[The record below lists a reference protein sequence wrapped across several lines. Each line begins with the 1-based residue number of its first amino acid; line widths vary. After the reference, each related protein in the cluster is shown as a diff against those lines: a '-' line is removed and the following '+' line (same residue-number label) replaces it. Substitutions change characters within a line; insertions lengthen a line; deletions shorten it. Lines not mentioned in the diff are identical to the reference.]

1 MSTSLIDSFVFKNSY
16 GTKEMRQIFN
26 DKSRIQA
33 WLDVE
38 AALAKAQA
46 KLNIIPKDAAN
57 EIDAKAKAE
66 NIDFDKM
73 KDIYEKTGHPI
84 VPLVNLFKKACIKN
98 YGEYIHWGATTQD
111 IMDTGN
117 ILQIK
122 KGITVLKNNLE
133 ELNKICLRLA
143 QEHKNTLQAGR
154 THGQHAV
161 PITFG
166 YKVAV
171 WVEEIKR
178 HLVRIKQCKL
188 RLLVLEFSGAAGT
201 LATIDV
207 DKGFELQEILSKE
220 LGLNISSVPWHSS
233 RDNLAEILSIIA
245 MIAATIAKIA
255 NEIIVLQ
262 STEISELEQDQEGRI
277 GSSTMPHK
285 RNPMQFEHVVALY
298 RYVKANANTMIEL
311 MVGEHER
318 DWRTWG
324 AEMKIIEESFVMT
337 GAAMQILKDELRR
350 LKVNKE
356 RMKENLKILKGL
368 MMSERVMM
376 RLAQSVGRQTAHAII
391 HEDAMKSFELN
402 KEFGN
407 VLKTDPKVTV
417 VLSDEE
423 IDSLLDPSTYVG
435 LAAKYVDRVCE

>member
-1 MSTSLIDSFVFKNSY
+1 MATSLIDSFLFKNSY
-16 GTKEMRQIFN
+16 GTEEMRQIFN

-38 AALAKAQA
+38 AALARAQA
-46 KLNIIPKDAAN
+46 KLNIIPKDAAK
-57 EIDAKAKAE
+57 EINVKAKAE
-66 NIDFDKM
+66 NIDLNKM

-84 VPLVNLFKKACIKN
+84 VPLVTLLKKICVKN

-122 KGITVLKNNLE
+122 KGIRVLENNLE
-133 ELNKICLRLA
+133 EIKEICLNLA
-143 QEHKNTLQAGR
+143 RKHKNTLQAGR
-154 THGQHAV
+154 THGQQAV

-178 HLVRIKQCKL
+178 HLVRIKQCKP

-207 DKGFELQEILSKE
+207 NKGFELQEILSKE
-220 LGLNISSVPWHSS
+220 LGLNILPVPWHSS
-233 RDNLAEILSIIA
+233 RDNLAEILSILA

-255 NEIIVLQ
+255 NEIVVLQ
-262 STEISELEQDQEGRI
+262 STEISELEQEQEGRI

-298 RYVKANANTMIEL
+298 RYIRANANTMIEI

-324 AEMKIIEESFVMT
+324 AEMKIIEESFVII
-337 GAAMQILKDELRR
+337 GAAMQILKDELSR

-368 MMSERVMM
+368 VMSECVMM
-376 RLAQSVGRQTAHAII
+376 RLAQSVGRQTAHTII
-391 HEDAMKSFELN
+391 HEDAMRSFELN
-402 KEFGN
+402 KKFGN
-407 VLKTDPKVTV
+407 ILKTDPRVTA

-423 IDSLLDPSTYVG
+423 IDSLLEPSTYVG
-435 LAAKYVDRVCE
+435 LAPKYVDRVCS